1 MGSVQLYWILISTIA
16 ITFYCNCA
24 GESHGADDDKDYL
37 KSILYGF
44 HELPIKARSI
54 NDDISKGS
62 TKDTSTSLSTVTQ
75 YIVDNARS
83 DYVRHDNIDQNNDSA
98 HNNSDRENENG
109 HADSD
114 HKEKH
119 YSIHVAGWNFE
130 HVQQPFVI
138 AVFLLFAGIAKLCFH
153 NAECISSHFPES
165 CLLIILGAFV
175 GAIFHFSLEEGGRS
189 PNMTSNLFFLYLLP
203 PSILESAYSLH
214 DRTFYDN
221 VGTVLIYAVVGTVF
235 NFFLIG
241 PALYGLISMGAMG
254 SNIHIDF
261 IQCLV
266 FSSII
271 VAVDPV
277 AVLATFQEVGVNNVL
292 YFLVFGESLL
302 NDAVTVVL
310 YNMTNTFNLMPY
322 ITIDQIILGIVAFFV
337 VSLGGMTVGLMFGIL
352 TAIITKYTQ
361 HCRVVEPLAVFT
373 IAYISYLSAEMFH
386 FSGIISIIACG
397 LTQAQYAFH
406 NISRKSYTTVKYF
419 SKMQSST
426 SECIIFMF
434 LGFELYQDD
443 LFTSAKWHAGFIIWA
458 VILCFVTRFIVVFL
472 LTLCINHSSRLRKID
487 LEEQFIMGYGGLRGA
502 VAFSLVDLL
511 DVKNVARKGLF
522 LTTTLVLIFF
532 TVFVQGISIKPL
544 VKFLRVK
551 MQEKQKSTISEEIHR
566 HVTDHVMAGIEEILG
581 ERGEHYVRE
590 VIEHY
595 NNKYLK
601 NWLQR
606 NPVTTDDQIMKM
618 FQKIALRQ
626 HFENL
631 AGSKMIQEK
640 YGTVSLDEE
649 LNVGSEDKEE
659 EEEETIEESESD
671 GIVLPSTTV
680 SYISL
685 PNSPSPDISGQG
697 SEFEFFNGKVE
708 RRRKSMFPT
717 INLAKRQEPR
727 IPENPTPLDI
737 RRMMAPTRRQMQV
750 TKLDKNLKTDSSEH
764 DLLRYLR
771 EKQNRTRRI
780 SRAVPSLFS
789 VPGIMDINK
798 SPVKS
803 AANATANY
811 RRRLSLAA
819 PEKRPVV
826 SEKRHSEGNIF
837 KEIAL
842 TSPVLRRLNL
852 FKARSRSSSDEKDEQ
867 ELSPLNVIKE
877 DNFKFPSISHG
888 SLEIISE
895 HSDEGN
901 SNGSGSPMKAGS
913 PKPLNPRRSRLKKSK
928 SFDMTKPS
936 KAGAKKLQNM
946 QTQVQF
952 TIDSPETS
960 QTTTPSK
967 MIQEAETKTAS
978 KRKHLKKSLSMMEQ
992 DMDMSLE
999 EEKEEESVDETKESQ
1014 TSQAGVPKVMLQ
1026 VRNQDTIHKSP
1037 SYVKAIAMNPFQSDS
1052 T

>member
-1 MGSVQLYWILISTIA
+1 MGSVQLYWIILIGTIA
-16 ITFYCNCA
+16 MTFYSNCV
-24 GESHGADDDKDYL
+24 GESHDTNDDKEKDHLVYL
-37 KSILYGF
+37 KNILYNF
-44 HELPIKARSI
+44 HGLPIKARSI
-54 NDDISKGS
+54 NDEISKRS
-62 TKDTSTSLSTVTQ
+62 TKETSTTLSTVTQ
-75 YIVDNARS
+75 YSAGNARS
-83 DYVRHDNIDQNNDSA
+83 DEGVRHDNHNNESG
-98 HNNSDRENENG
+98 HNNSNHDNNSV
-109 HADSD
+109 HLDSD
-114 HKEKH
+114 QHKYH
-119 YSIHVAGWNFE
+119 SIHVAAWNFE
-130 HVQQPFVI
+130 HVQEPFVI
-138 AVFLLFAGIAKLCFH
+138 AVFILFAGIAKLCFH

-175 GAIFHFSLEEGGRS
+175 GAIFHFSVENDARS
-189 PNMTSNLFFLYLLP
+189 PNMTSNLFFLFLLP

-221 VGTVLIYAVVGTVF
+221 VGTVLIYAVIGTVF

-241 PALYGLISMGAMG
+241 PALYGLINVGAMG
-254 SNIHIDF
+254 SNIHISL

-271 VAVDPV
+271 IAVDPV

-322 ITIDQIILGIVAFFV
+322 ITIDQVILGIVAFFV
-337 VSLGGMTVGLMFGIL
+337 VSLGGMAIGLMFGIL
-352 TAIITKYTQ
+352 TAIITKYSQ

-434 LGFELYQDD
+434 LGFELYQED
-443 LFTSAKWHAGFIIWA
+443 LLKSANWHAGFIIWA
-458 VILCFVTRFIVVFL
+458 LVLCFVSRFIVVFL

-487 LEEQFIMGYGGLRGA
+487 VEEQFIMGYGGLRGA
-502 VAFSLVDLL
+502 VAFSLADLL
-511 DVKNVARKGLF
+511 DVKYVERKGLF

-590 VIEHY
+590 IIEHY

-606 NPVTTDDQIMKM
+606 NPLTTDDQIMKM

-640 YGTVSLDEE
+640 YGNVSTDGDHD
-649 LNVGSEDKEE
+649 VDSEHEE
-659 EEEETIEESESD
+659 EIEETIKDSETD

-680 SYISL
+680 SSISL
-685 PNSPSPDISGQG
+685 PASPSPDLSEQG
-697 SEFEFFNGKVE
+697 SDLEFFKGKVE
-708 RRRKSMFPT
+708 MRRKSMFPM
-717 INLAKRQEPR
+717 INIAKRQEPR

-737 RRMMAPTRRQMQV
+737 RRMMAPTRRQMQI

-764 DLLRYLR
+764 DLLHYLR

-789 VPGIMDINK
+789 VPGIMDMNK
-798 SPVKS
+798 SPVKC

-826 SEKRHSEGNIF
+826 SEKHHSEGNIF
-837 KEIAL
+837 KGIAL
-842 TSPVLRRLNL
+842 TSPVMKRLNL
-852 FKARSRSSSDEKDEQ
+852 FKARSRSSADEKDEQ
-867 ELSPLNVIKE
+867 ELSPLNVVTE
-877 DNFKFPSISHG
+877 DNFKFSSVSHG

-895 HSDEGN
+895 YSDEGN
-901 SNGSGSPMKAGS
+901 SNGSGSPKKTSS
-913 PKPLNPRRSRLKKSK
+913 PKPSNPRRSRLKKSR
-928 SFDMTKPS
+928 SFDLTKPT
-936 KAGAKKLQNM
+936 KAGAKKSQNM

-952 TIDSPETS
+952 AIDSSETLQATS
-960 QTTTPSK
+960 S
-967 MIQEAETKTAS
+967 IVSHEAETKTAS
-978 KRKHLKKSLSMMEQ
+978 KRKHFKKSHSMMEQ
-992 DMDMSLE
+992 DTDISLV
-999 EEKEEESVDETKESQ
+999 EEKESIDETE
-1014 TSQAGVPKVMLQ
+1014 QALDKLSVEAC
-1026 VRNQDTIHKSP
+1026 T
-1037 SYVKAIAMNPFQSDS
+1037 
-1052 T
+1052 